1 MHYWVKRNPIAAS
14 LMRGWL
20 GDHAPTWF
28 RLNDVGEG
36 PKQRRLACSKGP
48 YMTDT
53 DPFNLERFVSAQ
65 AAVFSTVMEELTAGQ
80 KRSHWMWF
88 IFPQLRGLG
97 HSSMAKFY
105 GIGSLD
111 EARAYLGHTLLGPRL
126 NLCTLTVLAVEDRSL
141 HDIFGSPDDMKFHSS
156 MTLFALAAPNQEAVY
171 RQALERWWQGRAD
184 ERTIALLDS
193 TPHRR

>member
-1 MHYWVKRNPIAAS
+1 
-14 LMRGWL
+14 
-20 GDHAPTWF
+20 
-28 RLNDVGEG
+28 
-36 PKQRRLACSKGP
+36 
-48 YMTDT
+48 MTDP
-53 DPFNLERFVSAQ
+53 DLFNLERFVSSQ

-126 NLCTLTVLAVEDRSL
+126 NLCTRTVLAVEDRSL
-141 HDIFGSPDDMKFHSS
+141 HDIFGSPDDMKFRSS
-156 MTLFALAAPNQEAVY
+156 MTLFSLAAPNQENVY
-171 RQALERWWQGRAD
+171 RQALDRWWQGRVD